1 MVEQLL
7 AEATADRLIN
17 PAGPS
22 WTIEV
27 KSAAPQSTSRNFNDQ
42 RYGRS
47 NLGSLNQQF
56 QATTPQRGRDYGRD
70 YGRRHG
76 IPNRRPI
83 PSQSSCYNCGGIGHQ
98 ARQCP
103 SPRVRTFESGTR
115 RYTPRSVSPYKGP
128 SRSFSSPH
136 VMHYAAEPSSELL
149 QAREQIKS
157 LSLSLREN
165 QNALEQSNARIS
177 ALTKRNEE
185 LANST
190 FGRPASN
197 TLSVSRRVPE
207 IRLLLPCIMALSL
220 CTQANAALPPA
231 WLCPRDPS
239 DVVAR
244 IPISYNCSRIIPRV
258 DVSPKVMSVH
268 IFRPNTQRYDTPAYL
283 CMIVTH
289 SVTYSVNFFGAR
301 TEKHSEKYEVVSL
314 ESCKRMVQHHKCD
327 HGSMI
332 AVEDTWVTSN
342 EPQFEWPSAPFGCCV
357 EHRLSVS
364 NCYLISTVVH
374 MRHGSKYPDSP
385 AGDLRQCTY
394 PSGSCTMRDG
404 SMLTWAPHK
413 DEACQYIPVTK
424 MKGHLLGDIWVSDS
438 KEFALSWHDN
448 SDRIRDCGNEL
459 IITDQGYAL
468 MTMHRFPRAVDPAV
482 GIITSNQ
489 LAAQLLAV
497 EDTVQMAVSALSRH
511 ALSALCD
518 RTNPLALS
526 LHTSLAANPTFTIRN
541 LLDRH
546 DLAASHLG
554 NDLVQVHRCMPIPP
568 KNYRLL
574 ASNGTCFGKP
584 KVELSLSRGPK
595 LHMFVDPTT
604 NVLSDEA
611 SPRDCTLARYFY
623 FPISGGHLRF
633 DSLTGETSPV
643 DNIHPIGLPNGLN
656 SSALA
661 LPLTIFHNLVL
672 TNLSELTQDH
682 QLSEIWST
690 VDQNR
695 ILQIAHHTALF
706 PRSSPSESSTS
717 TFSLWPRLFGT
728 WTLYDIWVTVC
739 CMSISIGLLKVAVVV
754 YCNVLYPGWLPR
766 IQGLFR
772 SQQRHGVEEIPLPVM
787 ASPLPWVPSSST
799 QEADS
804 IEVARVEID
813 TTNVWPPRA
822 SLTPVN
828 VLAIAN
834 NEQFFVAQIPVRVNG
849 IQVLALVDTGAAIS
863 ITSKAT
869 APLLG
874 VFALADTDI
883 TCAVGMAGVPVKII
897 GCARLRFEIGS
908 LTLHQPVYFTET
920 ACVPSEVEAYN
931 IILGNDLLSRLPPW
945 SINYKNRTFYMADQQ
960 VHILCSAPGNEE
972 VPSSDPVAIRVAETT
987 VLTPSAETFVPCYS
1001 EAADDSLL
1009 VLTSEPEQLAER
1021 SLIVTPAVFNAGATR
1036 LLISNPTCKSEVL
1049 YKGQQISSAIKIT
1062 ESAEGT
1068 LAEAPSCS

>member
-1 MVEQLL
+1 
-7 AEATADRLIN
+7 
-17 PAGPS
+17 
-22 WTIEV
+22 
-27 KSAAPQSTSRNFNDQ
+27 
-42 RYGRS
+42 
-47 NLGSLNQQF
+47 
-56 QATTPQRGRDYGRD
+56 
-70 YGRRHG
+70 
-76 IPNRRPI
+76 
-83 PSQSSCYNCGGIGHQ
+83 
-98 ARQCP
+98 
-103 SPRVRTFESGTR
+103 
-115 RYTPRSVSPYKGP
+115 
-128 SRSFSSPH
+128 
-136 VMHYAAEPSSELL
+136 
-149 QAREQIKS
+149 
-157 LSLSLREN
+157 
-165 QNALEQSNARIS
+165 
-177 ALTKRNEE
+177 
-185 LANST
+185 
-190 FGRPASN
+190 
-197 TLSVSRRVPE
+197 
-207 IRLLLPCIMALSL
+207 
-220 CTQANAALPPA
+220 
-231 WLCPRDPS
+231 
-239 DVVAR
+239 
-244 IPISYNCSRIIPRV
+244 
-258 DVSPKVMSVH
+258 
-268 IFRPNTQRYDTPAYL
+268 
-283 CMIVTH
+283 
-289 SVTYSVNFFGAR
+289 
-301 TEKHSEKYEVVSL
+301 
-314 ESCKRMVQHHKCD
+314 
-327 HGSMI
+327 
-332 AVEDTWVTSN
+332 
-342 EPQFEWPSAPFGCCV
+342 
-357 EHRLSVS
+357 
-364 NCYLISTVVH
+364 
-374 MRHGSKYPDSP
+374 
-385 AGDLRQCTY
+385 
-394 PSGSCTMRDG
+394 
-404 SMLTWAPHK
+404 
-413 DEACQYIPVTK
+413 
-424 MKGHLLGDIWVSDS
+424 
-438 KEFALSWHDN
+438 
-448 SDRIRDCGNEL
+448 
-459 IITDQGYAL
+459 
-468 MTMHRFPRAVDPAV
+468 
-482 GIITSNQ
+482 
-489 LAAQLLAV
+489 
-497 EDTVQMAVSALSRH
+497 
-511 ALSALCD
+511 
-518 RTNPLALS
+518 
-526 LHTSLAANPTFTIRN
+526 
-541 LLDRH
+541 
-546 DLAASHLG
+546 
-554 NDLVQVHRCMPIPP
+554 
-568 KNYRLL
+568 
-574 ASNGTCFGKP
+574 
-584 KVELSLSRGPK
+584 
-595 LHMFVDPTT
+595 MFVDPTT